1 MMSSVQT
8 EYPHVKKSQ
17 VYNIL
22 GTGYDPT

>member
-1 MMSSVQT
+1 MSSVQT
-8 EYPHVKKSQ
+8 EYPHVKK